1 MTRKSTGWRKSVKK
15 VWAKAFFQV
24 PCTKYSQATHCEVGE
39 IQNFYNILSEHP
51 HKEKGVGFKTGI
63 GILPIIKHTFSFKCV
78 S

>member
-1 MTRKSTGWRKSVKK
+1 VEKVCEESVGEGI
-15 VWAKAFFQV
+15 FSGSLHEIF
-24 PCTKYSQATHCEVGE
+24 PSNRHCEVGE

-63 GILPIIKHTFSFKCV
+63 RILPIIKHTFSFKCV